1 MNNNLALG
9 DVLGIWSLMLG
20 YQNLQENRE
29 QSKHNDVSAANDQQ
43 AAYMLAEL
51 DRKFEEQ
58 NKMLREILEVLK
70 DERDQR
76 DRSVY

>member
-1 MNNNLALG
+1 MNENLALG
-9 DVLGIWSLMLG
+9 DILGVWSLMLG

-43 AAYMLAEL
+43 AAYMLSEL

-58 NKMLREILEVLK
+58 NKMLREILEAVK
-70 DERDQR
+70 K
-76 DRSVY
+76 